1 MKMVNSLILEGVVHI
16 SAVDDLF
23 VLEIGDYEY
32 GGFTII
38 CKLSRNL
45 RNDSSFCIGKIR
57 VGEHLRIVGRLCQ
70 GLKVLVEQV
79 EFLPKMKKV
88 GKYTFF
94 LDK

>member
-1 MKMVNSLILEGVVHI
+1 MAKEDFGKLLE
-16 SAVDDLF
+16 
-23 VLEIGDYEY
+23 DYEY
-32 GGFTII
+32 GNFTTI
-38 CKLSRNL
+38 CKLSRTL
-45 RNDSSFCIGKIR
+45 RDNSSFCAGKIS

-70 GLKVLVEQV
+70 GSKVLVEQV